1 MTSIDDNANKV
12 KDILI
17 DYFGEDRVDFIEA
30 APHGFAAIIWFPV
43 VLITN
48 EFGES
53 TTARDIFVKFGV
65 THSGKL
71 RYNPIMTR
79 ATFTKAEAMCGYVH
93 SHCSGYLPTSPNNY
107 NSLCFGTGP
116 INSTMSS
123 LMVEFDESLWMLFCG
138 ELDLYVKTESVSGV
152 PYKRLSS
159 IGGSYEYRCQIT
171 VNTEKSASTTTD
183 ELAFYKWFLKNYDVP
198 VVYDCGMYRIAMSN
212 IEFTLLV
219 GEALNERY
227 STVWPYNIFK
237 KSVILKN
244 GKLYRSSRDDSVT
257 TGVRDDIY
265 IDFKGRR
272 IPRTIID
279 NDESEAITV
288 DIPNQATVATLYSI
302 ITRLIIYKY
311 DRTT

>member
-17 DYFGEDRVDFIEA
+17 DYFGEDRVDFFETET
-30 APHGFAAIIWFPV
+30 HVFTSIIWFPV
-43 VLITN
+43 VVITN

-53 TTARDIFVKFGV
+53 TTARDIFVKFGI

-71 RYNPIMTR
+71 RYNPIMAR
-79 ATFTKAEAMCGYVH
+79 ATFTKAEALSGYVH

-107 NSLCFGTGP
+107 NGLCFGTGP
-116 INSTMSS
+116 INSTISS
-123 LMVEFDESLWMLFCG
+123 LMIEFDESLWMLFCG

-152 PYKRLSS
+152 PYKWLSS
-159 IGGSYEYRCQIT
+159 IGGSSEYNCQIT
-171 VNTEKSASTTTD
+171 VNTEKSVSTATD
-183 ELAFYKWFLKNYDVP
+183 KLAFYKWFLKNYDVP

-212 IEFTLLV
+212 IEFALLV

-227 STVWPYNIFK
+227 STVWPYSI
-237 KSVILKN
+237 SRQRVILKN
-244 GKLYRSSRDDSVT
+244 GKLYRISSDDSVI

-288 DIPNQATVATLYSI
+288 DIPDTGTVSDLYSI